1 MPKTARRSLL
11 VALTLAAVI
20 LGGACILP
28 SIESQSG
35 IPTGNTLTVFGSS
48 PLTLDP
54 AISQEADSHTYILQ
68 IFSGLVTLDQNMAVV
83 PDIAQ
88 SWTVETTEQ
97 GTAYTFHL
105 RSGVRFHD
113 GREVTAA
120 DFKYSLE
127 RACSPDTGSPTAPTY
142 LNDIVGV
149 QEVLDG
155 QTETISGVEAV
166 DDATLRITIDQ
177 PKAYFLAKMTYPVA
191 FVVDKANVESDEDWW
206 HQPNGTG
213 PFSLAQWTPDEL
225 LLLERNN
232 LYYGDV
238 ASVSYVAFVLAG
250 APMQMYEN
258 GDVDVVGVSLWDLER
273 AMDEDNPLHAQ
284 LMMFP
289 ELSLTYFGFN
299 AQEPPFDD
307 PRVRQAF
314 CLAVDK
320 DRVVSQVLKDSVT
333 AAGGILPRGMPG
345 FNTDLDPLNYDLA
358 RAKAL
363 LTECG
368 YGPGRSLPTITFNV
382 PGFGGY
388 VPTSMTAV
396 LYQWSQN
403 LSDFGVEIEI
413 RQIDSDAY
421 FYRLDEEK
429 DDVFFY
435 GWVADY
441 ADPQDFLE
449 ILFGTD
455 SANNV
460 GHYSSLEADA
470 LLAQAAVEP
479 DDEQRMALYQQVEQ
493 IMVSEAACLPLWFG
507 QNYILVKPRVEGYA
521 LSPLGI
527 PLLTKVSLTF

>member
-1 MPKTARRSLL
+1 M
-11 VALTLAAVI
+11 VLAALLLAVVV
-20 LGGACILP
+20 LGSGCLLP
-28 SIESQSG
+28 AVESQSG
-35 IPTGNTLTVFGSS
+35 IPTSNTLTIFGSS

-54 AISQEADSHTYILQ
+54 AISQDADSHSYIVQ
-68 IFSGLVTLDQNMAVV
+68 IFSGLVTLDQNMEVI
-83 PDIAQ
+83 PDVAQ
-88 SWTVETTEQ
+88 SWTVETTAR

-105 RSGVRFHD
+105 RPGVKFHD
-113 GREVTAA
+113 GRAVTAA

-127 RACSPDTGSPTAPTY
+127 RACQPETGSPTAPTY

-149 QEVLDG
+149 REVLDG
-155 QTETISGVEAV
+155 QTQTISGVEAL
-166 DDATLRITIDQ
+166 DAATLRITIDQ

-191 FVVDKANVESDEDWW
+191 FVVDKTNVESEDDWW
-206 HQPNGTG
+206 RQPNGTG
-213 PFSLAQWTPDEL
+213 PFSLARWTPDDL
-225 LLLERNN
+225 LLLERND
-232 LYYGDV
+232 LYYGDA

-258 GDVDVVGVSLWDLER
+258 GDVDVVGVSIWDLER
-273 AMDEDNPLHAQ
+273 AMDEDNPLNDE
-284 LMMFP
+284 LLMFP

-299 AQEPPFDD
+299 TQAAPFDD

-320 DRVVSQVLKDSVT
+320 DRVVSQVLKDSVG
-333 AAGGILPRGMPG
+333 AASGILPPGMPG
-345 FNTDLDPLNYDLA
+345 FNAALDPLDYDLA
-358 RAKAL
+358 QARAL
-363 LTECG
+363 LAECG
-368 YGPGRSLPTITFNV
+368 YGPDRSLPPITFNV
-382 PGFGGY
+382 PGSGGY

-396 LYQWSQN
+396 LYQWSQD
-403 LSDFGVEIEI
+403 LSDFGVDIDI

-449 ILFGTD
+449 ILFGSD

-460 GHYSSLEADA
+460 GHYSSSAADA

-479 DDEQRMALYQQVEQ
+479 DAEQRLALYRQVEQ
-493 IMVSEAACLPLWFG
+493 IMVNEAVCLPLWFG
-507 QNYILVKPRVEGYA
+507 QNYILVNPRVAGYA
-521 LSPLGI
+521 LSPLGV
-527 PLLTKVSLTF
+527 PLLTKVSVT